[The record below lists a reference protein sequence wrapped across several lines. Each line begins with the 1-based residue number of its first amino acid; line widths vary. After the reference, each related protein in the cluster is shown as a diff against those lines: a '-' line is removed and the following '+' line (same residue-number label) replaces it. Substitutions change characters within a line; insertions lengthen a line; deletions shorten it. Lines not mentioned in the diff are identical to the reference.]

1 MLLPVSV
8 ATIVMVLGV
17 PAVKLIGLD
26 AAPVTTVTPSI
37 VIVPDPVGVTVMLE
51 TPLATVTP
59 E

>member
-1 MLLPVSV
+1 
-8 ATIVMVLGV
+8 MVLGV

-37 VIVPDPVGVTVMLE
+37 VIVPHPVGVTVMLE